1 MSDTAA
7 HNSLW
12 RTFDAFFAIALV
24 LGFGLQ
30 FAMPLSFTPPVSPI
44 VLDIGGAAALIIG
57 FALILAAR
65 RQLALVNQPAR
76 PGAPTTYLVE
86 DGIFTLSRNPIY
98 LGGVLFMAGL
108 AMFFDAPWLA
118 PATAGLILAAHYIL
132 ILPEE
137 RYLGA
142 RFKAR
147 YGDYCERVRRWF

>member
-12 RTFDAFFAIALV
+12 RTFDAFFVIALV
-24 LGFGLQ
+24 LGIGLQ
-30 FAMPLSFTPPVSPI
+30 FAMPLSFTPPVRPI
-44 VLDIGGAAALIIG
+44 VLDIGGAIGLIIG
-57 FALILAAR
+57 LALILAAR
-65 RQLALVNQPAR
+65 RQLALANQPAK
-76 PGAPTTYLVE
+76 PGAPTTELVE

-118 PATAGLILAAHYIL
+118 PATAGLILAAHYLL

-137 RYLGA
+137 RYLGV